1 MELINNNPV
10 PEGYKKTEV
19 GVIREDWEVGSI
31 ESVVP
36 PGKKYGI
43 VDGPFGSNL
52 KSIHYKTFGIPI
64 ISSGYVTEGYF
75 LAKDYIY
82 VDSQKFYQEK
92 RSAVSGGD
100 IVMAKIGARCGASAI
115 LPKDH
120 ETGILSGNAL
130 KITVDSEKHSTYF
143 IWQLLWNLYVK
154 GQLENI
160 TTVGAQPAVSMA
172 NLKKYKIPLPP
183 LPEQKAIAQTL
194 SDVDALIDALDKLI
208 AKNRN
213 IKTATMQQLLTG
225 KTRLPGFGGEWE
237 NFYLCDLF
245 EITAGG
251 DLVKSEYSEIQTNTY
266 PYPIYANSVIN
277 GGVYGYSSFEEY
289 KGDCITITARG
300 TLGFACYRH
309 TSFVAIGRLLVLSPR
324 LKLDAFFFAEAI
336 NHQIQFAN
344 ESTSVPQLT
353 APQTAQYRLSIPKLE
368 EQKAIAKILSDID
381 SEITALEKRRAK
393 TQAIKQGMMQE
404 LLTGRTRLKFEHPD
418 DPITKNSN
426 G

>member
-1 MELINNNPV
+1 MSSQELASNNNQV

-19 GVIREDWEVGSI
+19 GVIPEDWD
-31 ESVVP
+31 VVQL
-36 PGKKYGI
+36 G
-43 VDGPFGSNL
+43 F
-52 KSIHYKTFGIPI
+52 
-64 ISSGYVTEGYF
+64 
-75 LAKDYIY
+75 Y
-82 VDSQKFYQEK
+82 VDINSGESPSKFDLLDQGTPYFKVEQLNNDSKYLKTTPYYFKAKKTIPAGSLIFPK
-92 RSAVSGGD
+92 R
-100 IVMAKIGARCGASAI
+100 GASI
-115 LPKDH
+115 LLNKVR
-120 ETGILSGNAL
+120 ILAQ
-130 KITVDSEKHSTYF
+130 DSFMDTNLMTLTTSDKLENEYLYYF
-143 IWQLLWNLYVK
+143 IDYAGLSKVAD
-154 GQLENI
+154 
-160 TTVGAQPAVSMA
+160 TTS
-172 NLKKYKIPLPP
+172 IPQINNKHIVPFLIPFP
-183 LPEQKAIAQTL
+183 NPKEQKAIAQTL
-194 SDVDALIDALDKLI
+194 SDVDVLIAALDKLI
-208 AKNRN
+208 AKKRN

-225 KTRLPGFGGEWE
+225 KTRLLGFGGEWE

-277 GGVYGYSSFEEY
+277 GGLYGYSSFEEY

-368 EQKAIAKILSDID
+368 EQKAIAQVLSDMD

-404 LLTGRTRLKFEHPD
+404 LLTGKTRL
-418 DPITKNSN
+418 I
-426 G
+426 